1 MTDKMKAMVYRGV
14 GQILLEDVPKPKIID
29 PTDAILRVTSTA
41 ICGSDLH
48 ILLGDFSVD
57 VGTIIGHEFLG
68 VVEEVGDHVTAFA
81 PGDRVLVQPG
91 FRCEICEGCRKGIPM
106 GCEKGGIFG
115 NPTPYGSIDG
125 GQAEFVRVPF
135 AQRIMVPI
143 PEELTDEQ
151 VMLVTDMLPTGY
163 FGAENGDIQPG
174 DTVAV
179 FGCGPVGLCAQIS
192 AQMFGPSKVFAVDL
206 LNYRLEVA
214 EKFGSIPINAAE
226 VDAPTR
232 IRELTDGLG
241 VNVAIEAIG
250 APAAFYG
257 CLMSARVKSN
267 ISVVG
272 IFSEGVELPLNTL
285 CITNKR
291 ITMGLPIKLAEY
303 VPMMI
308 KQIQAGKIDT
318 SPIISHVLPLS
329 EGERAY
335 DMFANKLDGAL
346 KIVLKPGE

>member
-1 MTDKMKAMVYRGV
+1 METMKAMVYRGV
-14 GQILLEDVPKPKIID
+14 GQILLEDVPRPQIID
-29 PTDAILRVTSTA
+29 PTDAIVRVTSTA

-48 ILLGDFSVD
+48 IFQGDFSVD

-68 VVEEVGDHVTAFA
+68 IVEEVGDHVTAFE
-81 PGDRVLVQPG
+81 PGERVLVYPG
-91 FRCEICEGCRKGIPM
+91 FRCEICEGCLKEIPM
-106 GCEKGGIFG
+106 GCAKGGLFG

-135 AQRIMVPI
+135 AQRIMVRI
-143 PEELTDEQ
+143 PEGMTDEQ
-151 VMLVTDMLPTGY
+151 AMLVTDMLPTGY

-179 FGCGPVGLCAQIS
+179 FGCGPVGLCAQIC
-192 AQMFGPSKVFAVDL
+192 AQLFGPSKVFAVDL
-206 LNYRLEVA
+206 LDYRLKVA
-214 EKFGSIPINAAE
+214 EKLGSIPINASE
-226 VDAPTR
+226 VDPSNR

-250 APAAFYG
+250 LPATYYG

-267 ISVVG
+267 ISIIG
-272 IFSEGVELPLNTL
+272 IFAEGVELPLNTL

-303 VPMMI
+303 VPNLI
-308 KQIQAGKIDT
+308 KMIQAGKIDT

-335 DMFANKLDGAL
+335 DMFANRSDGAL
-346 KIVLKPGE
+346 KIILKPGE

>member
-1 MTDKMKAMVYRGV
+1 MEKMKAMVYRGV
-14 GQILLEDVPKPKIID
+14 GEILLEDVPRPKIID
-29 PTDAILRVTSTA
+29 PTDAIVRVTSTA
-41 ICGSDLH
+41 ICGSVLL
-48 ILLGDFSVD
+48 ILQGDFSVD

-68 VVEEVGDHVTAFA
+68 IVEEVGPHVTAFE
-81 PGDRVLVQPG
+81 PGERVLVYPG
-91 FRCEICEGCRKGIPM
+91 FRCETCEACRREMPM

-115 NPTPYGSIDG
+115 NPTPFGSIDG
-125 GQAEFVRVPF
+125 GQAEYVRIPF
-135 AQRIMVPI
+135 AQKIMVRI
-143 PEELTDEQ
+143 PEDLSDED

-192 AQMFGPSKVFAVDL
+192 AQMFGPSKVFGVDL
-206 LNYRLEVA
+206 LDYRLEVA
-214 EKFGSIPINAAE
+214 EKLGSIPINASE
-226 VDAPTR
+226 VDAPNR

-250 APAAFYG
+250 VPATFYG
-257 CLMSARVKSN
+257 CLMSARPKSN
-267 ISVVG
+267 ISIVG
-272 IFSEGVELPLNTL
+272 IFSDSVELNMQTL

-291 ITMGLPIKLAEY
+291 ITMGLPHKLPEY
-303 VPMMI
+303 VPMLI
-308 KQIQAGKIDT
+308 KQIQAGKINT
-318 SPIISHVLPLS
+318 HPIISHTLPLS

-335 DMFANKLDGAL
+335 EMFANKLDGAL

>member
-1 MTDKMKAMVYRGV
+1 MSTMKAMVYRGV
-14 GQILLEDVPKPKIID
+14 GEIVLEDVPRPEIMD
-29 PTDAILRVTSTA
+29 PTDAIVRVTSTA

-48 ILLGDFSVD
+48 ILNGDFSVD

-68 VVEEVGDHVTAFA
+68 IVEEVGPHVTAFE
-81 PGDRVLVQPG
+81 PGERVLVYPG
-91 FRCEICEGCRKGIPM
+91 FRCETCEACLKNIPM

-115 NPTPYGSIDG
+115 NPTPYGSIHG

-135 AQRIMVPI
+135 AQRIMLRI
-143 PEELTDEQ
+143 PEGMTDEE

-163 FGAENGDIQPG
+163 FGAENGAIQPG
-174 DTVAV
+174 DTVVV

-192 AQMFGPSKVFAVDL
+192 AQMFGPSKVFGVDL
-206 LNYRLEVA
+206 LDYRLDVA
-214 EKFGSIPINAAE
+214 EKLGSIPINASE
-226 VDAPTR
+226 VDVPTR

-241 VNVAIEAIG
+241 ANVAIEAIG
-250 APAAFYG
+250 VPSAFYG
-257 CLMSARVKSN
+257 CLMSVRPTSN
-267 ISVVG
+267 ISVIG
-272 IFSEGVELPLNTL
+272 IFSEGVELPLNAL

-291 ITMGLPIKLAEY
+291 ITMGLPLNLAEN
-303 VPMMI
+303 VPMLI

-335 DMFANKLDGAL
+335 DMFNKKLDGAL